1 MKEYILWRCSMCVEE
16 KRLLSKIRY
25 FEDLLLRNK
34 DYRQQESIS
43 NELKIMRI
51 QLQKVQ
57 LSKMRNGA

>member
-1 MKEYILWRCSMCVEE
+1 MCVEE

-51 QLQKVQ
+51 QLQKVR